1 MWYDCIWAIMELLI
15 FLIYDSGGVGC
26 MREWLH
32 SKEMQTEV
40 FWAEMYLQI
49 L

>member
-1 MWYDCIWAIMELLI
+1 MSYYGIIN
-15 FLIYDSGGVGC
+15 FLIYDSGCVGC

-32 SKEMQTEV
+32 SKEMQAEV
-40 FWAEMYLQI
+40 FWVEMYLQI